1 MSDTPA
7 KGGNVYVAYQN
18 NSYLFGGNAPYV
30 EEMYENYLANPTSVP
45 DNWRG
50 YFDALQ
56 HVPAV
61 DGSDARDVPH
71 LPVVN
76 AFAER
81 AKQGG
86 TKVVIAAGA
95 DSDLGRKRVAVQ
107 QLIAAYRNV
116 GARWA
121 DLDPLK
127 RTERPVIPELEPS
140 FYGFTDADHETVF
153 NTSNTFFGRE
163 TMSLRD
169 LLNALRE
176 TYCGSIGAEYNYIT
190 DQNQK
195 RWWQERL
202 ESTRAKPNYNA
213 DKKKHILDRL
223 TAAEGLE
230 RFLHTKYV
238 GQKRFSL
245 EGGESFIAAMDELIQ
260 QAGQAGI
267 QEIVIGMAH
276 RGRLNVLVNTLGKM
290 PKDLF
295 AEFEHTAPEDLPAG
309 DVKYHQGFSSD
320 VSTPGGPVHLSL
332 AFNPSHLEIVNPVV
346 EGSVR
351 ARMDRR
357 GDREGKQVLPVLVHG
372 DAAFAGQGVVMETLA
387 LAETR
392 GYSTGGTVHL
402 VINNQIGFTTSD
414 PRDSRSTLY
423 CSDVVKMIES
433 PVLHVNGDDP
443 EAVVFATQLALEF
456 RLAFQKDVVVD
467 IVCFRKL
474 GHNEQ
479 DTPSL
484 TQPLMYKKIAAHPG
498 TRKLYADKLAAQGLG
513 ATLGDDMVKAYR
525 AALDEGRHTV
535 DPVLTNFKSKYAVDW
550 SPFLGKKWTDSADTA
565 IPLTE
570 WKRLSERITTI
581 PDSITPHQLVKK
593 VYADRAA
600 MGRGEIPVDWG
611 MGEHMAFA
619 SLVASGFPVRLS
631 GEDCG
636 RGTFTHRHAV
646 IHDQNREKFDEGTY
660 LPLQNVADNQA
671 PFVVIDS
678 ILSEE
683 AVLGFEYG
691 YASNDPNTLVIWEAQ
706 FGDFANGAQVVIDQF
721 IASGEVKWG
730 RVNGITL
737 MLPHGYEGQGPEHSS
752 ARLERFMQ
760 LAADANMQIV
770 QPTTASQI
778 FHVLRRQ
785 MVRPLRKPLVLFTP
799 KSLLRNKDA
808 TSPLSEF
815 TKGGFQTVI
824 PEQNADVVKKA
835 EKVKRIIACSGKVYY
850 DLVKKREEKGQ
861 DDVAIIRVEQL
872 YPFPHKAFAA
882 EIKRF
887 PNAVDI
893 VWCQDE
899 PQNQGAWFFVQHQ
912 IHENMLDGQK
922 LGYAGRAASASPAVG
937 YAHLHQEQQKALIEA
952 AFAKLKGFIL
962 TK

>member
-1 MSDTPA
+1 MSETNSVYA
-7 KGGNVYVAYQN
+7 AYSGNTH
-18 NSYLFGGNAPYV
+18 LFGGNGPYV
-30 EEMYENYLANPTSVP
+30 EEMYENYLANPGSVP
-45 DNWRG
+45 DSWRE

-61 DGSDARDVPH
+61 DGSNAKDVPH
-71 LPVVN
+71 LPVIN

-81 AKQGG
+81 AKAGG
-86 TKVVIAAGA
+86 TKVVMA
-95 DSDLGRKRVAVQ
+95 SENVEMGRKRTAVQ

-116 GARWA
+116 GQRWA

-127 RTERPVIPELEPS
+127 RTERPHIPDLDPA
-140 FYGFTDADHETVF
+140 FYGFSDADQETVF
-153 NTSNTFFGRE
+153 DTSNTFFGKNN
-163 TMSLRD
+163 MSLRE

-176 TYCGSIGAEYNYIT
+176 TYCGTLGAEYMYT
-190 DQNQK
+190 TEQAEK
-195 RWWQERL
+195 RWWQQKL
-202 ESTRAKPNYNA
+202 ESIRSKPNFTA
-213 DKKKHILDRL
+213 DKKKQILDRL

-230 RFLHTKYV
+230 RYLHTKYV

-260 QAGQAGI
+260 SAGAQGV
-267 QEIVIGMAH
+267 QEVVIGMAH
-276 RGRLNVLVNTLGKM
+276 RGRLNVLVNTMGKL
-290 PKDLF
+290 PADLF
-295 AEFEHTAPEDLPAG
+295 AEFDHTAPEDLPAG

-320 VSTPGGPVHLSL
+320 VNTAGGPVHLSL

-357 GDREGKQVLPVLVHG
+357 GDPLGKQVLPVLVHG
-372 DAAFAGQGVVMETLA
+372 DAAFGGQGVNQETFA
-387 LAETR
+387 LAQTR
-392 GYSTGGTVHL
+392 GYSTGGTVHII
-402 VINNQIGFTTSD
+402 INNQIGFTTSD
-414 PRDSRSTLY
+414 PRDMRSSVFCT
-423 CSDVVKMIES
+423 DIVKMVEA

-443 EAVVFATQLALEF
+443 EAVVMATQLALEYRMTF
-456 RLAFQKDVVVD
+456 RKDVVLDV
-467 IVCFRKL
+467 VCFRKL

-479 DTPSL
+479 DTPAL

-498 TRKLYADKLAAQGLG
+498 TRKLFADKLAAQGLG
-513 ATLGDDMVKAYR
+513 DTLGDDMAKAYR
-525 AALDEGRHTV
+525 AALDAGKNTTE
-535 DPVLTNFKSKYAVDW
+535 PVLTNFKTQFTVDW
-550 SPFLGKKWTDSADTA
+550 SPFMGKKWSDAGDTS
-565 IPLTE
+565 IPLSD
-570 WKRLSERITTI
+570 WKRLAEKISTI
-581 PDSITPHQLVKK
+581 PDSVTPHQLVKK
-593 VYADRAA
+593 VYDDRAA
-600 MGRGEIPVDWG
+600 MGRGDIPVDWG

-619 SLVASGFPVRLS
+619 SLVASGYPVRLS

-646 IHDQNREKFDEGTY
+646 IHDQKREKWDTGTY
-660 LPLQNVADNQA
+660 VALQNVSDKQA

-683 AVLGFEYG
+683 AVLAYEYG
-691 YASNDPNTLVIWEAQ
+691 YASNDPNTLVVWEAQ

-752 ARLERFMQ
+752 ARVERFMQ
-760 LAADANMQIV
+760 LAADTNMQLV

-785 MVRPLRKPLVLFTP
+785 MVRDLRKPLVIFTP

-808 TSPLSEF
+808 TSPVSEF
-815 TKGGFQTVI
+815 TKGSFQTVI
-824 PEQNADVVKKA
+824 GETKDLKA
-835 EKVKRIIACSGKVYY
+835 EKVKRVIACSGKVYY
-850 DLVKKREEKGQ
+850 DLVKNRETKGA

-882 EIKRF
+882 ELKKY
-887 PNAVDI
+887 PNATDV

-899 PQNQGAWFFVQHQ
+899 PQNQGAWFFIQHN
-912 IHENMLDGQK
+912 IHENMQSGQR

-937 YAHLHQEQQKALIEA
+937 YSHLHQDQQKALIEA
-952 AFAKLKGFIL
+952 AFAKLKGFVL

>member
-1 MSDTPA
+1 MSET
-7 KGGNVYVAYQN
+7 NTVYQAYQAN
-18 NSYLFGGNAPYV
+18 TYLFGGNAPYV
-30 EEMYENYLANPTSVP
+30 EEMYENYLANPGSVP
-45 DNWRG
+45 DSWRD

-61 DGSDARDVPH
+61 DGTNTKDVPH
-71 LPVVN
+71 QPVID
-76 AFAER
+76 AFAQR
-81 AKQGG
+81 AK
-86 TKVVIAAGA
+86 AGA
-95 DSDLGRKRVAVQ
+95 ARSVMAGEDPELGRKRTAAQ

-127 RTERPVIPELEPS
+127 RTERPDIPELDPA
-140 FYGFTDADHETVF
+140 FYGFKDADFETVF
-153 NTSNTFFGRE
+153 DTSNTFFGKDK
-163 TMSLRD
+163 MSLRE

-176 TYCGSIGAEYNYIT
+176 TYCSSIGAEYQYLT
-190 DQNQK
+190 DQTQK
-195 RWWQERL
+195 RWWQQRL
-202 ESTRAKPNYNA
+202 ESVRSKPNFDAN
-213 DKKKHILDRL
+213 KKKYILDRL

-245 EGGESFIAAMDELIQ
+245 EGGETFIAAMDELIQ
-260 QAGQAGI
+260 QAGARGV

-290 PKDLF
+290 PADLF
-295 AEFEHTAPEDLPAG
+295 AEFDHTAPEHLPSG

-320 VSTPGGPVHLSL
+320 VTSPGGPVHLSL

-357 GDREGKQVLPVLVHG
+357 GDTLGKQVLPVLVHG
-372 DAAFAGQGVVMETLA
+372 DAAFAGQGVNQETLA
-387 LAETR
+387 LAQTR
-392 GYSTGGTVHL
+392 GYSTAGTVHII
-402 VINNQIGFTTSD
+402 INNQIGFTTSD
-414 PRDSRSTLY
+414 PRDMRSTLY
-423 CSDVVKMIES
+423 CTDIVKGVEA
-433 PVLHVNGDDP
+433 PVMHVNGDDP
-443 EAVVFATQLALEF
+443 EAVVMATQWALDYRMEF
-456 RLAFQKDVVVD
+456 HKDVVLD
-467 IVCFRKL
+467 IICFRKL

-479 DTPSL
+479 DTPAL

-513 ATLGDDMVKAYR
+513 ATLGDDMAKAYR
-525 AALDEGRHTV
+525 AAMDSGKHTV

-550 SPFLGKKWTDSADTA
+550 TPFLGKKWTDAGDTA
-565 IPLTE
+565 IPMAE
-570 WKRLSERITTI
+570 WKRLAERITTI
-581 PDSITPHQLVKK
+581 PAGVTPHPLVKK
-593 VYADRAA
+593 VYDDRAA
-600 MGRGEIPVDWG
+600 MGRGDIPVDWG

-619 SLVASGFPVRLS
+619 SLVASGYPVRLS

-636 RGTFTHRHAV
+636 RGTFTHRHSV
-646 IHDQNREKFDEGTY
+646 IHDQSREKWDVGTY
-660 LPLQNVADNQA
+660 VPLQNVAENQA

-730 RVNGITL
+730 RINGLT
-737 MLPHGYEGQGPEHSS
+737 MMMPHGYEGQGPEHSS
-752 ARLERFMQ
+752 ARIERFMQ
-760 LAADANMQIV
+760 LAADTNMQLV

-785 MVRPLRKPLVLFTP
+785 MVRNLRKPLIIFTP
-799 KSLLRNKDA
+799 KSLLRHKDA
-808 TSPLSEF
+808 ASPLSEF
-815 TKGGFQTVI
+815 VKGGFQTII
-824 PEQNADVVKKA
+824 PDSKIVKSDR
-835 EKVKRIIACSGKVYY
+835 VKRVIACSGKVYY
-850 DLVKKREEKGQ
+850 DLAKKREEKGA
-861 DDVAIIRVEQL
+861 DDVAILRVEQL
-872 YPFPHKAFAA
+872 YPFPHKAFAT
-882 EIKRF
+882 ELKKY
-887 PNAVDI
+887 PNATEV
-893 VWCQDE
+893 VWTQDE
-899 PQNQGAWFFVQHQ
+899 PQNQGAWFFVQHY
-912 IHENMLDGQK
+912 IHENMLEGQK
-922 LGYAGRAASASPAVG
+922 LGYSGRAASASPAVG
-937 YAHLHQEQQKALIEA
+937 YSHLHQEQQKALVEG
-952 AFAKLKGFIL
+952 AFGKLKGFVL

>member
-1 MSDTPA
+1 MMQQYRS
-7 KGGNVYVAYQN
+7 

-30 EEMYENYLANPTSVP
+30 EEMYEAYLDNPGSVP
-45 DNWRG
+45 DNWRD

-61 DGSDARDVPH
+61 DGSDSRDVAH
-71 LPVVN
+71 APVIESFAQRAKAN
-76 AFAER
+76 AFAHKASEADLAVAR
-81 AKQGG
+81 KQ
-86 TKVVIAAGA
+86 VH
-95 DSDLGRKRVAVQ
+95 VQ
-107 QLIAAYRNV
+107 SLIAAYRSL
-116 GARWA
+116 GSRWA

-127 RTERPVIPELEPS
+127 RTERPKIPELETA
-140 FYGFTDADHETVF
+140 FYDLTESDMDITFSATNTYFTKADSMTL
-153 NTSNTFFGRE
+153 RE
-163 TMSLRD
+163 IVQ
-169 LLNALRE
+169 ALRE
-176 TYCGSIGAEYNYIT
+176 TYCSTIGAEIMHIT
-190 DQNQK
+190 EPTEK

-202 ESTRAKPNYNA
+202 ESIRSKPSFSA
-213 DKKKHILDRL
+213 EKKKAILERL

-245 EGGESFIAAMDELIQ
+245 EGGESFIAAMDELVQ
-260 QAGQAGI
+260 KAGEKGV

-295 AEFEHTAPEDLPAG
+295 AEFDHTAPEDLPAG

-320 VSTPGGPVHLSL
+320 ISTAGGPVHLSL

-351 ARMDRR
+351 ARQDRR
-357 GDREGKQVLPVLVHG
+357 GDTAGAQVLPVLVHG
-372 DAAFAGQGVVMETLA
+372 DSAFGGQGVNQETLM
-387 LAETR
+387 LAATR

-402 VINNQIGFTTSD
+402 IINNQIGFTTSD
-414 PRDSRSTLY
+414 PRDTRSTLY
-423 CSDVVKMIES
+423 CTDVVKMIEA

-443 EAVVFATQLALEF
+443 EAVVLATQLALEYRMTF
-456 RLAFQKDVVVD
+456 RKDIVID

-484 TQPLMYKKIAAHPG
+484 TQPLMYKKIGAHPG

-525 AALDEGRHTV
+525 AAMDAGRHTV
-535 DPVLTNFKSKYAVDW
+535 DPVLSNYKSKYAVDW
-550 SPFLGKKWTDSADTA
+550 APFLGKKWTDAADTA
-565 IPLTE
+565 LPLTE
-570 WKRLSERITTI
+570 WKRLAERLTSI
-581 PDSITPHQLVKK
+581 PASVNMHPLVKK
-593 VYADRAA
+593 VYDDRAA
-600 MGRGEIPVDWG
+600 MGRGEINVDWG

-619 SLVASGFPVRLS
+619 SLVAAGYPVRLS

-646 IHDQNREKFDEGTY
+646 VHDQKREKWDEGTY
-660 LPLQNVADNQA
+660 IPLQHVADGQA
-671 PFVVIDS
+671 TFTVIDS

-691 YASNDPNTLVIWEAQ
+691 YASAEPNTLTIWEAQ

-730 RVNGITL
+730 RVNGLVL

-760 LAADANMQIV
+760 LAADTNMQIV
-770 QPTTASQI
+770 QPTSASQI

-785 MVRPLRKPLVLFTP
+785 MVRNLRKPLIIFTP

-808 TSPLSEF
+808 TSPLADF
-815 TKGGFQTVI
+815 TKGDFRTVLG
-824 PEQNADVVKKA
+824 EQKADLVA
-835 EKVKRIIACSGKVYY
+835 EKVKRVIVCSGKVYY
-850 DLVKKREEKGQ
+850 DLVKKRDEKKAN
-861 DDVAIIRVEQL
+861 DVAIVRVEQL
-872 YPFPHKAFAA
+872 YPFPHRAFGN
-882 EIKRF
+882 ELKKY
-887 PNAVDI
+887 PNATDI

-899 PQNQGAWFFVQHQ
+899 PQNQGAWFFVQHY
-912 IHENMLDGQK
+912 IHENMQEGQK
-922 LGYAGRAASASPAVG
+922 LGYAGRPASASPAVG
-937 YAHLHQEQQKALIEA
+937 YAHLHQDQQKALLDQ
-952 AFAKLKGFIL
+952 AFAKLKGFVL